1 MPELESIPVVLKTA
15 MGTQEWELNVPLD
28 VPVMRL
34 IIKFVREPDLGFRER
49 DDNGN
54 LIPYRLMHQEANR
67 YLAESETLRKAGV
80 QANHTL
86 VLMHEARAGLRRERV
101 ES

>member
-1 MPELESIPVVLKTA
+1 MPELESIPIVLKTA
-15 MGTQEWELNVPLD
+15 MGTQEWELSVPLD
-28 VPVMRL
+28 IAVMRL
-34 IIKFVREPDLGFRER
+34 IIKFIREPDLGFRER

-54 LIPYRLMHQEANR
+54 LIPYRLMYQEGDR